1 MLLKASKVPPCTS
14 LHGLCASLTDICGLL
29 IESFIFVPPA
39 DGMGESRA
47 EWEEDEQ
54 RLLLQLQEEQHRA
67 RINSKAS
74 RQHLAWRFGVHSD
87 RCAPLPPLL
96 RLPAEVLCHVLLSV
110 YADATG
116 LASLFWTCR
125 SFALA
130 VLSADAFQGTTASEE
145 QCLHVARLM
154 NLPIRESPSPDL
166 FIMGLP
172 VRPNHRYCSVAPLRS
187 IPIPQWL
194 HTKLR
199 RPSVWPA
206 PRTRLTDV
214 APVAWRPLLD
224 TLLALP
230 EPPLSQAELAQTLE
244 ALHICIHKGM
254 GVGVVGSNFHIEAA
268 LVPLQEFLLGTR
280 CARSHGGCCMGKVF
294 SLFGFEC
301 PLFALYNVTCSLHG
315 VQICEG
321 SCMVDPNMGDICAKA
336 ASITSMHD
344 NCLYVKITRVTMG
357 ERRQVLL
364 FLLVSIPWT
373 LGEPHAVVYQAVIEV
388 AMA

>member
-1 MLLKASKVPPCTS
+1 MQ
-14 LHGLCASLTDICGLL
+14 
-29 IESFIFVPPA
+29 SFIFVPPT
-39 DGMGESRA
+39 DGMADSTA

-54 RLLLQLQEEQHRA
+54 RALLQFQEEQHRA

-74 RQHLAWRFGVHSD
+74 RQHLARLFGVHSD

-96 RLPAEVLCHVLLSV
+96 RLPAEVLCHMLLSV

-154 NLPIRESPSPDL
+154 NLPIHEPSIPPQIIKGDPL
-166 FIMGLP
+166 DWSYWYHPL
-172 VRPNHRYCSVAPLRS
+172 VPLRS

-194 HTKLR
+194 HTKLH

-206 PRTRLTDV
+206 PRTCLTDI

-224 TLLALP
+224 TLLALH

-244 ALHICIHKGM
+244 ALHICIHEGM
-254 GVGVVGSNFHIEAA
+254 RPSDVAMDGTGPCSHFNIQAA
-268 LVPLQEFLLGTR
+268 LVPLQEFLPGTR
-280 CARSHGGCCMGKVF
+280 CARSHGGCCIRKVF
-294 SLFGFEC
+294 SLFEFKGRRF
-301 PLFALYNVTCSLHG
+301 PSTACSLAG
-315 VQICEG
+315 VCDLP
-321 SCMVDPNMGDICAKA
+321 SCMVHPNMGDICAKA
-336 ASITSMHD
+336 ASITSMYD
-344 NCLYVKITRVTMG
+344 YCFYVSIERVMRVTMG
-357 ERRQVLL
+357 YPRQALL

-373 LGEPHAVVYQAVIEV
+373 LGEPHAVVYQAVIDV
-388 AMA
+388 AMAPDLGDPSPRATV